1 MNGSSTRLEE
11 LLAPTVRALGFILW
25 GIEYT
30 QRNRRGNLWV
40 FIDSKEGVTV
50 DDCAQVSDQ
59 IEAILDIENV
69 LPSDLRIQVSSPGM
83 DRVLFKP
90 EQYGAYVGEMIDVRL
105 LWPKMGRSHI
115 RGRLRSSDEE
125 RFSIDL
131 DEGELE
137 LGFEQV
143 RRARLVPTFH

>member
-1 MNGSSTRLEE
+1 MNESSARLEE
-11 LLAPTVRALGFILW
+11 LLAPTVRALGFCLW
-25 GIEYT
+25 GIEYS

-40 FIDSKEGVTV
+40 FIDSKKGVTV
-50 DDCAQVSDQ
+50 DDCALVSDQ

-69 LPSDLRIQVSSPGM
+69 LPNELRIQVSSPGM

-90 EQYGAYVGEMIDVRL
+90 EQFGAYVGELIDVRL

-125 RFSIDL
+125 RFCVDV
-131 DEGELE
+131 DEGEFELE
-137 LGFEQV
+137 FEQV
-143 RRARLVPTFH
+143 RRARLVPTFN